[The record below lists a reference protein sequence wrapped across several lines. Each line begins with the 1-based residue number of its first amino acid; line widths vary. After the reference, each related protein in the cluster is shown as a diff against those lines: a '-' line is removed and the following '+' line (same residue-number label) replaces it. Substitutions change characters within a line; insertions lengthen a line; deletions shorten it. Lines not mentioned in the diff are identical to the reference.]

1 MFKTSMAYRLRKINN
16 SYFLMST
23 KKCKNRKWLYELNE
37 TGAMIWQLCDQV
49 KNIEEMLDQ
58 LAEIYNKNFDEYE
71 SKMIYSYI
79 LMMEKEELL
88 QRENE

>member
-1 MFKTSMAYRLRKINN
+1 
-16 SYFLMST
+16 MST